1 MRRLFFL
8 LVLLFATVALGATP
22 AAAQTVDVIRGRVTG
37 TDSAPMANV
46 AVVITSISGN
56 VNRTARTDKS
66 GRFTVTFPGGDGDYF
81 VTMNILG
88 YASKRFEIKR
98 AADEDFLLADAT
110 MSKVGAV
117 LDQVK
122 VTAARDKVSRND
134 VQADVSGTERVI
146 QNNVVPPDQMGDL
159 AAMAASLP
167 GVQMVQG
174 ADGGTNGFSVL
185 GLGAEQNNTTLNGMS
200 FGGAG
205 FPRDAQVMSSLITS
219 AYDVSRGG
227 FSGGQF
233 RLQTRPGSNFIG
245 RGLSTVLESP
255 ALQWADRAATALGQK
270 NSNASLG
277 GSVSGPLVYDKAFY
291 NIAYQFGR
299 RGNDLRT
306 LLNTNPVGLQ
316 ASGVA
321 ADSVTRLL
329 SLLASSR
336 IPTSFGG
343 LPGSRSSDQ
352 GSVFGAIDYTPPT
365 SNSGTAYNITF
376 NGNLN
381 TVDPATT
388 LTTSLPTAGGDR
400 TSLNG
405 GVQGRHSTYLTLGH
419 VSLLTE
425 STLGISGF
433 INDGSPYVDL
443 PGGRVRVNSIFTDGT
458 NGVQNLAFG
467 GNQFLGTSQSSN
479 SVSAINTLS
488 WFSGNNKHRLKLATE
503 LRRDGNEQ
511 NQTTNRLGTFSYN
524 SLADLQSGVP
534 ASFTR
539 SLAPRTRSSS
549 IAVGAISL
557 GDSWRKTQQL
567 QIQYGLRLDA
577 NHYLDMPTQNSEVE
591 RLLGVRNDRVPD
603 GVFVSPRIGFSWA
616 YGTAAQIGAFQGAFR
631 GPRAVVRGGI
641 GVFQNTPTATT
652 IGSAIDNTGLSSAVQ
667 QLTCV
672 GPATPAPNWTA
683 YGDAS
688 RIPSVCA
695 DGTSGS
701 VFANAAP
708 NVTLFAKDFRAP
720 RSVRS
725 NLNWSGP
732 VLGNRFNLTA
742 DGTFSYN
749 QNQASF
755 IDRNFA
761 PTTRFTLASEGGRP
775 VFVQLTSIVPF
786 TGAIASSDGR
796 VVPQFSRVTEQR
808 SDVNSMSRQ
817 LSLSLSPTTF
827 STTFSWGLSY
837 VYSNVREQY
846 RGFTSTVGNPLDV
859 TWGRSSFD
867 SRQQLVYSVNYNAFD
882 FVRFSWSGQFRSG
895 SPYTPTV
902 AGDVNGDGYANDRAF
917 IFNPSINTP
926 SVSDASLSNGMRA
939 LLDNGSAGAKACLS
953 SQLGALAG
961 RNSCQGP
968 WTSSANLQISFNP
981 LKLRLPQRATLSF
994 NISNPFGA
1002 ADLLLHGQ
1010 DHLRGWGQTT
1020 FPDPTLLYV
1029 RGFDPATGKFK
1040 YEVNQRFGS
1049 TNPTFSQF
1057 RNPVSIQLS
1066 LRYDIGPTRER
1077 QVLTQS
1083 LDRGRTT
1090 NGTKSPEPMIKAQ
1103 FGNGGVQN
1111 PMATILR
1118 DQDTLNLSAAQ
1129 ADSLAS
1135 MNRRYT
1141 VYLDSIWS
1149 PIARDFAA
1157 LPAGYDRGAVYDR
1170 YTRAREASIDRLI
1183 ALAPAIK
1190 GLLTPEQLRRIPS
1203 FVTSTLDT
1211 RYLASIRSGTAG
1223 GGGGIMMGGFGGGG
1237 MAQMG
1242 GGGGGGQQI
1251 IIMR

>member
-8 LVLLFATVALGATP
+8 LTVLFTVAALSPTP

-37 TDSAPMANV
+37 TDSLPLENV
-46 AVVITSISGN
+46 AVVVTSISGN
-56 VNRTARTDKS
+56 VNRTARTDRS

-81 VTMNILG
+81 ITMNILG

-98 AADEDFLLADAT
+98 AADEDFLLADAKMT
-110 MSKVGAV
+110 KVGAV

-122 VTAARDKVSRND
+122 VTAAREKVSRND
-134 VQADVSGTERVI
+134 VQSDVSGTERVI
-146 QNNVVPPDQMGDL
+146 QNNIVPPDQMGDL

-167 GVQMVQG
+167 GVQTIQG
-174 ADGGTNGFSVL
+174 ADGGANGFSVL
-185 GLGAEQNNTTLNGMS
+185 GLGADQNNTTLNGMS

-255 ALQWADRAATALGQK
+255 SLQWADRAATALGQK

-277 GSVSGPLVYDKAFY
+277 GAVSGPLVFDKAFY

-306 LLNTNPVGLQ
+306 LLNTDPVGLQ
-316 ASGVA
+316 ASGVS

-343 LPGSRSSDQ
+343 LPGSRSTDQ

-376 NGNLN
+376 NGSLN

-405 GVQGRHSTYLTLGH
+405 GVQARHSTYLTLRNI
-419 VSLLTE
+419 SLLTE
-425 STLGISGF
+425 STLGINGSK
-433 INDGSPYVDL
+433 NDGSPYVDL
-443 PGGRVRVNSIFTDGT
+443 PSGRVRVNSTFADGT
-458 NGVQNLAFG
+458 NGVQSLAFG

-479 SVSAINTLS
+479 SISAINTLS

-503 LRRDGNEQ
+503 LRRDGNDQ
-511 NQTTNRLGTFSYN
+511 NQTTNTLGTFSYN
-524 SLADLQSGVP
+524 SLADLQAGIP

-539 SLAPRTRSSS
+539 SLVPRTRSSS

-557 GDSWRKTQQL
+557 GDSWRKTQKL

-577 NHYLDMPTQNSEVE
+577 NHYLGGPTQNANVE
-591 RLLGVRNDRVPD
+591 RLLGVRNDYVPD
-603 GVFVSPRIGFSWA
+603 GLYLSPRIGFSWA
-616 YGTAAQIGAFQGAFR
+616 YGTGAQIGAFQGAFR

-641 GVFQNTPTATT
+641 GVFQNTPTATL
-652 IGSAIDNTGLSSAVQ
+652 IGSAIDNTGLPGAVQ

-672 GPATPAPNWTA
+672 GPATPSPAWA
-683 YGDAS
+683 SYADVS

-695 DGTSGS
+695 DGSSGS
-701 VFANAAP
+701 VFANSAP

-725 NLNWSGP
+725 NLNWSGA
-732 VLGNRFNLTA
+732 VLNNRFNLTA

-761 PTTRFTLASEGGRP
+761 PTTRFSLANEGGRP
-775 VFVQLTSIVPF
+775 VFVQPTSIVPF
-786 TGAIASSDGR
+786 TGAIASNDGR
-796 VVPQFSRVTEQR
+796 VVSQYSRVTEQR

-817 LSLSLSPTTF
+817 LSLSLSPATF

-846 RGFTSTVGNPLDV
+846 RGFSSTVGNPLDV
-859 TWGRSSFD
+859 AWGRSSFD
-867 SRQQLVYSVNYNAFD
+867 SRHQLVYSLNYNAFD
-882 FVRFSWSGQFRSG
+882 FVRFNWSGQFRSG
-895 SPYTPTV
+895 SPYTPSV
-902 AGDVNGDGYANDRAF
+902 AGDINGDGYSNDRAF
-917 IFNPSINTP
+917 IFNPS
-926 SVSDASLSNGMRA
+926 SVSDVALASGMRA
-939 LLDNGSAGAKACLS
+939 LLDNGSASAKACLT

-968 WTSSANLQISFNP
+968 WTSTANLQISFNP
-981 LKLRLPQRATLSF
+981 LKLHLPQRATLSF

-1010 DHLRGWGQTT
+1010 DHLRGWGQTP
-1020 FPDPTLLYV
+1020 FADPSLLYV
-1029 RGFDPATGKFK
+1029 RGFDPATGRFK

-1057 RNPVSIQLS
+1057 RNPVSIQVS

-1090 NGTKSPEPMIKAQ
+1090 NGTKSQEPMIKAQ

-1111 PMATILR
+1111 PMATMLR
-1118 DQDTLNLSAAQ
+1118 DQDTLNLTAAQ

-1223 GGGGIMMGGFGGGG
+1223 GGGGIMMGGTGGGG

-1242 GGGGGGQQI
+1242 GGGGQQV
-1251 IIMR
+1251 IIMRQ